1 MASLRLLVK
10 SPTARDLFTISDI
23 LGAKISECAFRMI
36 IGIGSNSQLLG
47 GAALISF
54 RMSSLVV
61 AVKSM
66 KLSFVS
72 YSFCRYSG

>member
-1 MASLRLLVK
+1 MK
-10 SPTARDLFTISDI
+10 SPVARDLFTISDI
-23 LGAKISECAFRMI
+23 LGAKISVCAFRVV

-54 RMSSLVV
+54 RMPSSVV

-66 KLSFVS
+66 K
-72 YSFCRYSG
+72 